1 MSSIITLTFNPALD
15 KSTSVPEL
23 IADKKLKCAEPVAEP
38 GGGGINVA
46 RAIKKLGGEATAV
59 YLAGGVTG
67 ETITRLLTNECVPTK
82 VITIKA
88 CTRENLVIAD
98 IANNKQYLFNMPGP
112 LVKRREWEQCLNAIA
127 QMPNIGYIVVSGSL
141 PAGVPPAVF
150 EMITNIARKKNAKLI
165 VDTSGEALK
174 AAVQAGVYLIKP
186 NIGELALLA
195 GKETPDLRSIGNM
208 AREVIGQGK
217 CEIVVVSMGRLGAL
231 LVTKDCELSIVP
243 PKLKVKSTVGAGDSM
258 LAGIVYSLSQN
269 SSLKDAV
276 RYGVACGSAATLYAG
291 TELCRKKDAD
301 YLYGKLF
308 FENAGN

>member
-1 MSSIITLTFNPALD
+1 MSSIVTLTFNPALD

-23 IADKKLKCAEPVAEP
+23 IPDKKLKCAQPISEP

-46 RAIKKLGGEATAV
+46 RALKKLGGEATAV

-67 ETITRLLTNECVPTK
+67 ETITRLLANECVTTK
-82 VITIKA
+82 VTTIKA

-98 IANNKQYLFNMPGP
+98 IANKKQYLFNMPGP
-112 LVKRREWEQCLNAIA
+112 LVKKREWEQCLNAIVQIPDA
-127 QMPNIGYIVVSGSL
+127 GYIVVSGSL
-141 PAGVPPAVF
+141 PVGVPPAVF
-150 EMITNIARKKNAKLI
+150 GMITNIARKKNAKLI
-165 VDTSGEALK
+165 VDTSGEGLK

-186 NIGELALLA
+186 NIGELALLT
-195 GKETPDLRSIGNM
+195 GREKPDLGSIGDM

-217 CEIVVVSMGRLGAL
+217 CEIVVVSMGQLGAL

-269 SSLKDAV
+269 STLNDAV
-276 RYGVACGSAATLYAG
+276 KYGVACGSAATLRAG

-301 YLYGKLF
+301 HLYSKLLLG
-308 FENAGN
+308 NAGH